1 METIAAS
8 FADCN
13 TAGTAVVTASLA
25 LTATALAVMALGLAF
40 VVRQLRDWRN
50 WDKNTKDG

>member
-1 METIAAS
+1 MDTIAQA

-25 LTATALAVMALGLAF
+25 LTATALAVMAFGLAY
-40 VVRQLRDWRN
+40 VVRQIRSWRT
-50 WDKNTKDG
+50 WAGKDE